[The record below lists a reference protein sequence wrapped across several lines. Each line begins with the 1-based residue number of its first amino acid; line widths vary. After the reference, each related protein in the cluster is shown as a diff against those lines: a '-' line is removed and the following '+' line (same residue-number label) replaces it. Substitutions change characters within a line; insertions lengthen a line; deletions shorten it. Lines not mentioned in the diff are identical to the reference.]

1 MGGVV
6 WRWAGEFLQPESA
19 LAGPSSSCLLNQ
31 PICSKDSVD
40 YFDDELHQSELNI
53 ILGLYEV
60 FGKYYDGLSYSPLIK
75 YFSSR
80 RPDNHHVNL
89 SLALRTV

>member
-31 PICSKDSVD
+31 PVCSKDGVD

-53 ILGLYEV
+53 ILGLDDV
-60 FGKYYDGLSYSPLIK
+60 FGKYYDGLSYSPLIN
-75 YFSSR
+75 YFSSK
-80 RPDNHHVNL
+80 RPDSHLVNL
-89 SLALRTV
+89 SIASRTV